1 LFAKLKAGIL
11 LAVTNQWCGVNGVLF
26 YSNSMYDDQ
35 QTAKVFSL
43 LNGLILILMTY
54 ISGKTVIILLYTIK
68 LNFNLTK

>member
-1 LFAKLKAGIL
+1 MFAKLKAGIL